1 MESRESA
8 PWVYEYQ
15 GTLSWLALP
24 QGMVGWPYT
33 SDISTF
39 PHSLP
44 SKFIFQFLQEVPS
57 EGAEEPNLASSAPQ
71 RPPSELQP
79 FLAPVVTNQ
88 RVTGPQHFQDVRLI
102 EFDITD
108 SSIR

>member
-1 MESRESA
+1 MPRDFELVSKKKKKKKLLKV
-8 PWVYEYQ
+8 W
-15 GTLSWLALP
+15 LSGPAHLVFL
-24 QGMVGWPYT
+24 
-33 SDISTF
+33 STF
-39 PHSLP
+39 HSLP
-44 SKFIFQFLQEVPS
+44 SKFIFQFLQEAPS
-57 EGAEEPNLASSAPQ
+57 IGTEGLKLASSDPQ

-79 FLAPVVTNQ
+79 FLAPVITNQ